1 MSKQYII
8 DRLQEPS
15 TWRAI
20 ILILTACGVPIA
32 PELANQVIAAGI
44 GIAGVIGV
52 VTPDKLK

>member
-32 PELANQVIAAGI
+32 PELAIQIMAIGMAAT
-44 GIAGVIGV
+44 GV
-52 VTPDKLK
+52 VGIFTADK